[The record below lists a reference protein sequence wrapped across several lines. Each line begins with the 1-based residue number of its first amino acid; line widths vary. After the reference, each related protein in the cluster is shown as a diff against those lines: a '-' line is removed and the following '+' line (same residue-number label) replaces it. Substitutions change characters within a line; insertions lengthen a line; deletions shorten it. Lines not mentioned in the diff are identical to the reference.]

1 MYSDNGTNCRGAT
14 TELKEFILKL
24 DKDAITNFA
33 SMNRILWSFKSGT
46 YMRSA
51 TKLYKLED
59 NGNELRSDFVK
70 VGSVNNVPVRTAPQP
85 HCLYKVRSGNSTS
98 PVGVLVDVISK
109 VPPEEIGLKSR

>member
-1 MYSDNGTNCRGAT
+1 MYSDNGTNFRGAT

-46 YMRSA
+46 YTRPA
-51 TKLYKLED
+51 TKLYQLED

-70 VGSVNNVPVRTAPQP
+70 VGSVNNVPVLTAQM
-85 HCLYKVRSGNSTS
+85 H
-98 PVGVLVDVISK
+98 
-109 VPPEEIGLKSR
+109 PPPLEG